1 MANTYTIIASN
12 TLSSSAASVTFSSI
26 PATYTDLVLRIS
38 ARANGS
44 GLLAGLA
51 IKFNG
56 STTSI
61 YSNTNLFAYSSSG
74 TSNRSSSVASIPAMD
89 NITDGG
95 ATANSFSSNELY
107 IPSYTISQN
116 KPSSLFSV
124 VENKSA
130 TNFEWL
136 VYTGAG
142 LYRDTAAIS
151 SIALT
156 TNAGSFV
163 SGSSFFLYGIK
174 NS

>member
-1 MANTYTIIASN
+1 MPSTYTLISSN
-12 TLSSSAASVTFSSI
+12 VLSSSAASVTFSAI
-26 PATYTDLVLRIS
+26 PATFTDLVLRMS
-38 ARANGS
+38 ARASGS
-44 GLLAGLA
+44 GNLAGLA

-56 STTSI
+56 STTNI

-74 TSNRSSSVASIPAMD
+74 ASDRTTNAANIPQMD

-95 ATANSFSSNELY
+95 GTANTFSSNELY
-107 IPSYTISQN
+107 IPNYTASQN
-116 KPSSLFSV
+116 KPTSLFSV
-124 VENKSA
+124 VEKNTA
-130 TNFEWL
+130 ANFEWL

-142 LYRDTAAIS
+142 LYRDTTAIS

-163 SGSSFFLYGIK
+163 SGSSFYLYGIK

>member
-1 MANTYTIIASN
+1 MANTYTLIASN

-26 PATYTDLVLRIS
+26 PNTYTDLVLRFS
-38 ARANGS
+38 ARASGS
-44 GLLAGLA
+44 GSLAGLA

-61 YSNTNLFAYSSSG
+61 YSNTNLLAYSASG
-74 TSNRSSSVASIPAMD
+74 TSDRTTNAASIPATD

-95 ATANSFSSNELY
+95 GTANTFSNNELY
-107 IPSYTISQN
+107 IPSYTASQN
-116 KPSSLFSV
+116 KPTSLSSV
-124 VENKSA
+124 VEKNTV

>member
-1 MANTYTIIASN
+1 MPVTYNLIASN
-12 TLSSSAASVTFSSI
+12 TLSSSAASVTFSAI
-26 PATYTDLVLRIS
+26 PSTYTDLVLKFS
-38 ARANGS
+38 ARASGS
-44 GLLAGLA
+44 GSLAGLA

-56 STTSI
+56 STTNI

-74 TSNRSSSVASIPAMD
+74 TSDRTSNASNIPQMD

-95 ATANSFSSNELY
+95 GTANTFSSNELY
-107 IPSYTISQN
+107 IPNYTAAIN
-116 KPSSLFSV
+116 KPTSLSSV
-124 VENKSA
+124 VEKNTSS
-130 TNFEWL
+130 NFEWL

-142 LYRDTAAIS
+142 LYRDTTAIS

-163 SGSSFFLYGIK
+163 SGSTFWLYGLK

>member
-1 MANTYTIIASN
+1 MANTYTLIASN

-26 PATYTDLVLRIS
+26 PATYTDLVLKMS
-38 ARANGS
+38 ARASGS
-44 GLLAGLA
+44 GSLAGLA

-74 TSNRSSSVASIPAMD
+74 TSDRTTNAASIPAMD

-95 ATANSFSSNELY
+95 GTANTFSSNELY
-107 IPSYTISQN
+107 IPNYTASAN
-116 KPSSLFSV
+116 KPTSLSSV
-124 VENKSA
+124 VEKNTA

-136 VYTGAG
+136 VYNGAG
-142 LYRDTAAIS
+142 LFRDTAAIS

>member
-1 MANTYTIIASN
+1 MP
-12 TLSSSAASVTFSSI
+12 SSRQLISSQVLTSTAASVTFSSI
-26 PATYTDLVLRIS
+26 PSTFKDLVLRFS
-38 ARANGS
+38 ARASGS
-44 GLLAGLA
+44 GNLAGLA

-56 STTSI
+56 STTNI

-74 TSNRSSSVASIPAMD
+74 TSDQTTNASNIPQMD

-95 ATANSFSSNELY
+95 GTANTFSSNELY
-107 IPSYTISQN
+107 IPNYTAAIN
-116 KPSSLFSV
+116 KPTSLSSV
-124 VENKSA
+124 VEKNTA

-163 SGSSFFLYGIK
+163 SGSSFYLYGIK